1 MILPND
7 VLKTRFARL
16 STALIADACVRL
28 TLPIRAAPPT
38 LQALIPGSHGVGR
51 AVPVRHYGSV
61 DIFLD
66 VLETAQP
73 GDVLVI
79 DNGGRMDEACIGD
92 LVVLEAQAA
101 GIAAIVV
108 WGLHR
113 DTTDLLQIGVP
124 VFSLGRFPVGP
135 LRLDSWDDDARQVAH
150 VGNVAV
156 TRDDLIFADDD
167 GVVVVAAELGEQVLH
182 TAHTVWVQERHQAV
196 AIREGTSL
204 RNQVQ
209 FQAYRMRRQA
219 DPSFT
224 FRQHLR
230 QIGGAIE
237 E

>member
-1 MILPND
+1 MPND
-7 VLKTRFARL
+7 VLKTRFAPL

-28 TLPIRAAPPT
+28 KLPIRAAPPT
-38 LQALIPGSHGVGR
+38 LQALIPGSHCVGR

-66 VLETAQP
+66 ILETTQP

-79 DNGGRMDEACIGD
+79 DNGGRTDEACIGD

-113 DTTDLLQIGVP
+113 DTTDLLQIGFP

-135 LRLDSWDDDARQVAH
+135 FRLDPWDDDAQQVARLEG
-150 VGNVAV
+150 VSV
-156 TRDDLIFADDD
+156 TRDDLVFADDD
-167 GVVVVAAELGEQVLH
+167 GVVVVAAVHGEQVLH
-182 TAHTVWVQERHQAV
+182 TAHALWARERHQAL
-196 AIREGTSL
+196 AIHEGTSL
-204 RNQVQ
+204 RDQVQ
-209 FQAYRMRRQA
+209 FQAYRVQRQA

>member
-1 MILPND
+1 MMPND
-7 VLKTRFARL
+7 VLKTQFAPL

-28 TLPIRAAPPT
+28 KLPIRAAPPT
-38 LQALIPGSHGVGR
+38 LQALIPGSHCVGR

-79 DNGGRMDEACIGD
+79 DNDGRMDEACIGD

-101 GIAAIVV
+101 GLAAIVV

-113 DTTDLLQIGVP
+113 DTTDLLQIGFP

-135 LRLDSWDDDARQVAH
+135 LRLDPWDDDAQQVAH
-150 VGNVAV
+150 LGNMAV
-156 TRDDLIFADDD
+156 TRDDLVFADDD
-167 GVVVVAAELGEQVLH
+167 GVIVVAAEHGEQILN
-182 TAHTVWVQERHQAV
+182 TAQALWARERHQAV
-196 AIREGTSL
+196 VIQEGTSL
-204 RNQVQ
+204 RDQVQ
-209 FQAYRMRRQA
+209 FQTYRVRRQA

>member
-1 MILPND
+1 MIPDD
-7 VLKTRFARL
+7 VLKTGFAPL

-28 TLPIRAAPPT
+28 DLPIRAAPAT
-38 LQALIPGSHGVGR
+38 LQALISGSHRVGR

-66 VLETAQP
+66 VLETTQP
-73 GDVLVI
+73 GDILVI

-101 GIAAIVV
+101 GLAAIIV
-108 WGLHR
+108 WGVHR
-113 DTTDLLQIGVP
+113 DTTDLLRIGFP

-135 LRLDSWDDDARQVAH
+135 VRLDPWDDDATHVAQI
-150 VGNVAV
+150 GSVAV
-156 TRDDLIFADDD
+156 TRDDLVFADDD
-167 GVVVVAAELGEQVLH
+167 GVLVVAAVHGEQVLH
-182 TAHTVWVQERHQAV
+182 TAHALWERERHQAL
-196 AIREGTSL
+196 AIHQGITL
-204 RNQVQ
+204 RDQVQ
-209 FQAYRMRRQA
+209 FRAYLARRHT
-219 DPSFT
+219 DPSLT